1 LCEINL
7 SKMYIVDA
15 INLQT
20 YISNI
25 FLDFSH
31 EKFSQDFSVN
41 YVLSSNINSH
51 YNYAC
56 CMYA

>member
-1 LCEINL
+1 MC
-7 SKMYIVDA
+7 IVDA
-15 INLQT
+15 TNLQT